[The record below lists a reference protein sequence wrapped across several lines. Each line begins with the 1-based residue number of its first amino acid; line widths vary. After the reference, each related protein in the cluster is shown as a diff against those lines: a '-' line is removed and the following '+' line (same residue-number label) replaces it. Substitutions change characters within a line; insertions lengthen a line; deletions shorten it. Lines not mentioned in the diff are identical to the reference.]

1 MLLDVNNVYVNSFN
15 HHYDAKEFISKMPL
29 ERVKYIHIA
38 GHFKVNEHLIIDTHG
53 ADIIDPVYDLLDFTL
68 QKLQRE
74 VPILLERDFN
84 IPELEVLESEMTQ
97 LRNIQNK
104 VLNPMIV

>member
-1 MLLDVNNVYVNSFN
+1 
-15 HHYDAKEFISKMPL
+15 
-29 ERVKYIHIA
+29 
-38 GHFKVNEHLIIDTHG
+38 
-53 ADIIDPVYDLLDFTL
+53 VYDLLDFTL